1 MSASVDQNTLL
12 TTLKTYFGYDSF
24 RNQQSK
30 IIETVLGGDDAIV
43 IMPTGGGKSICY
55 QLPAVLFD
63 GLTLVISPLIAL

>member
-1 MSASVDQNTLL
+1 MSASIDQNTLL

-63 GLTLVISPLIAL
+63 GLTLVISPL